1 MQIYFF
7 EFVYKSKER
16 KEKKM
21 AENLN
26 GKREAER
33 KEIVSLV
40 GGKAHGVRAL
50 PVSSGD
56 INNRFLTLKLFSKP
70 ETLPLPI

>member
-1 MQIYFF
+1 MLMQIYVF
-7 EFVYKSKER
+7 EFVYKWKER
-16 KEKKM
+16 KE
-21 AENLN
+21 N

-56 INNRFLTLKLFSKP
+56 ISNRFLTLKLFSKP